1 MIRKNPESAEV
12 TIRRFNRIVQVE
24 RLLSDAREKERRQ
37 KKVSRNLR
45 RKKAVR
51 RNRISRMEDYS
62 NLG

>member
-1 MIRKNPESAEV
+1 MIRKNSEPAEV
-12 TIRRFNRIVQVE
+12 VIRRFNRIVQVE

-51 RNRISRMEDYS
+51 RNMISRLEDYS

>member
-1 MIRKNPESAEV
+1 MIRKNSEPAEV
-12 TIRRFNRIVQVE
+12 VIRRFNRIVQVE

-51 RNRISRMEDYS
+51 RNMLSRLEDYS

>member
-1 MIRKNPESAEV
+1 MVRKNPESAEV
-12 TIRRFNRIVQVE
+12 VIRRFNRIVQVE
-24 RLLSDAREKERRQ
+24 RLFSDARGKERRQ

-51 RNRISRMEDYS
+51 RNKISRMEDYS

>member
-12 TIRRFNRIVQVE
+12 VIRRFNRIVQVG
-24 RLLSDAREKERRQ
+24 RLFSDARGKERRQ

-51 RNRISRMEDYS
+51 RNKISRMEDYS